1 MTVILYMV
9 AASVGIGAGG
19 LLLFLWALKNG
30 QFEDLDGAAMR
41 ILLDD
46 GSEEGRPKSAGPIM
60 ERKQS

>member
-1 MTVILYMV
+1 MTVILYLV

-19 LLLFLWALKNG
+19 LLLFLWALRNG

-46 GSEEGRPKSAGPIM
+46 GQGNSAQTETGRG
-60 ERKQS
+60 